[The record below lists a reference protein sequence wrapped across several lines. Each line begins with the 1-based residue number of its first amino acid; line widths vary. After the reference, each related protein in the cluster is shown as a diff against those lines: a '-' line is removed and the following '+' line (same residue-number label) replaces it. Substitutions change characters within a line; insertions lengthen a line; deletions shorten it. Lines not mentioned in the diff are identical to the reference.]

1 MKQDMEGRARQ
12 DTGQDNDRIERQRF
26 APQQI
31 RGRAAESPSA
41 ARPQRPPNND
51 YVFER
56 GSYAPQGVEPNYH
69 FLDSRIVNDLQ
80 EISLPFPL
88 RKIAVNSEGGGAWY
102 VFGTKLLLIREYDE
116 DLLMIRE
123 YKSHSDEH
131 FNAYIESN
139 GES

>member
-1 MKQDMEGRARQ
+1 M
-12 DTGQDNDRIERQRF
+12 
-26 APQQI
+26 
-31 RGRAAESPSA
+31 
-41 ARPQRPPNND
+41 
-51 YVFER
+51 
-56 GSYAPQGVEPNYH
+56 EPNYH

-139 GES
+139 GESQWQKM